1 MRSRIARTIELIL
14 PRETGQDEH
23 KDLRMNKQKPAAM
36 AAQVKYATRFG
47 AEKARQER
55 RYCDA
60 FRLWRSCHFAPCLRS
75 RRCRGDADAC
85 LAKAVALDRVPHR
98 EQSRARQDILA
109 GTPHNIGGP
118 ERAARQC
125 MPLDF
130 YLKRGR

>member
-1 MRSRIARTIELIL
+1 MR
-14 PRETGQDEH
+14 
-23 KDLRMNKQKPAAM
+23 KPIRKPKLAPE
-36 AAQVKYATRFG
+36 KYAARLA
-47 AEKARQER
+47 AEKALQQR

-60 FRLWRSCHFAPCLRS
+60 FALWRSCHFGPCLRT

-98 EQSRARQDILA
+98 VAWQTRQNILTA
-109 GTPHNIGGP
+109 TPRNIGAP

-130 YLKRGR
+130 YLGRGK

>member
-1 MRSRIARTIELIL
+1 
-14 PRETGQDEH
+14 
-23 KDLRMNKQKPAAM
+23 MNKPKPAAM

-47 AEKARQER
+47 AEKARQQR

-98 EQSRARQDILA
+98 EQSRGAAGHSRRHAAQYRRARA
-109 GTPHNIGGP
+109 RGAAMH
-118 ERAARQC
+118 AARF
-125 MPLDF
+125 LF
-130 YLKRGR
+130 KARKVRGA

>member
-1 MRSRIARTIELIL
+1 
-14 PRETGQDEH
+14 
-23 KDLRMNKQKPAAM
+23 MNKQKPAAM

-47 AEKARQER
+47 AEKVHQQR

-60 FRLWRSCHFAPCLRS
+60 FALWRSCHFGPCLRS

-85 LAKAVALDRVPHR
+85 LAKAVALNRVPHR
-98 EQSRARQDILA
+98 EQWRTRQNILTA
-109 GTPHNIGGP
+109 TPHNISAP